1 MAGGWMQMVKMTI
14 RKSIPAA
21 LLLIFCACGVSAQET
36 RYSDRCTVGVVDITG
51 TKAASLKNDPPP
63 NLKTKE
69 LGTFDTV
76 IYEEEL
82 TTKSFRLPKTRLYV
96 VASVWYTD
104 ESLAGE
110 NSQDSVSLQLTISPT
125 PKRDVLAGLQ
135 FAEAEVLSKDFD
147 VARVTTLYKTQRASF
162 FIVMECRK
170 HTRP

>member
-1 MAGGWMQMVKMTI
+1 MVKTAI

-21 LLLIFCACGVSAQET
+21 LLLLFCAGGVLAQET
-36 RYSDRCTVGVVDITG
+36 RYSDRCTVGVVDLTG
-51 TKAASLKNDPPP
+51 IKTADVKNDPSL
-63 NLKTKE
+63 NRKTKV

-82 TTKSFRLPKTRLYV
+82 TTKSFRLPQTRLYV

-110 NSQDSVSLQLTISPT
+110 DSQDSVSLQLTISPT
-125 PKRDVLAGLQ
+125 PKRDILSGLQ
-135 FAEAEVLSKDFD
+135 FAEAEVLSKDFE
-147 VARVTTLYKTQRASF
+147 VARVTTIYKTRRRSF
-162 FIVMECRK
+162 YIVMECRK